1 MANGKRYAAASK
13 TVDREK
19 TYDLAEA
26 VKIVKAN
33 AKAKFDET
41 IEVAMNLGI
50 DPRHADHDAHGLVE
64 LPKIGRAHV

>member
-26 VKIVKAN
+26 VKLAAN
-33 AKAKFDET
+33 QQHHNQRMRKMGK
-41 IEVAMNLGI
+41 
-50 DPRHADHDAHGLVE
+50 R
-64 LPKIGRAHV
+64 